1 MYVFAVTQLSHYLL
15 AHPTLTGA
23 LRTGLLPIMVWLLW
37 VYTTWVANWLDPRRI
52 AVRLL
57 LLGLAGASL
66 VGAAADELTL
76 AGPEAVGPPV
86 TGDAGRHAPA
96 PSPAA

>member
-1 MYVFAVTQLSHYLL
+1 
-15 AHPTLTGA
+15 
-23 LRTGLLPIMVWLLW
+23 MVWLLR

-57 LLGLAGASL
+57 LGLAGASLAGTSLAGTSL

>member
-1 MYVFAVTQLSHYLL
+1 VHVFAVTQLSHYLL
-15 AHPTLTGA
+15 AYPTLTGA

-37 VYTTWVANWLDPRRI
+37 VYTTWVAYWLDPRRI

-57 LLGLAGASL
+57 LRGLAGASL

-76 AGPEAVGPPV
+76 ADPGS
-86 TGDAGRHAPA
+86 GRPA
-96 PSPAA
+96 RHG

>member
-1 MYVFAVTQLSHYLL
+1 
-15 AHPTLTGA
+15 
-23 LRTGLLPIMVWLLW
+23 MVWLLW
-37 VYTTWVANWLDPRRI
+37 VYTTWVASWLDPRRI

-76 AGPEAVGPPV
+76 ADPEAVGPPSQV
-86 TGDAGRHAPA
+86 TQAATPGAEPRRMTAEPSSRLLTPTVSGGPMLYVLDDYRAP
-96 PSPAA
+96 